1 MNIDILEKTYVL
13 SDKIKQLDLYKE
25 VCALNNQIEEE
36 LKDELKAFVDAK
48 EKYYEAL
55 KYGSYHPSLDEY
67 TKELSRTKA
76 ILYSK
81 EIVKEYN
88 IKYNELQKVL
98 NDILDKIKT
107 NMSNKFELTNSRKK
121 CGCKK

>member
-36 LKDELKAFVDAK
+36 LKDELKDFVDAK

-67 TKELSRTKA
+67 AKELSRTKA